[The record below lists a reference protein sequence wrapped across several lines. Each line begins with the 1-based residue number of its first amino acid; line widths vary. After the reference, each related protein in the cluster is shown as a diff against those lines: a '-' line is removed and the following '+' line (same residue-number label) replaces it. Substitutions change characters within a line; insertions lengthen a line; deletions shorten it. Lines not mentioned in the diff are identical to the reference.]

1 MDAVLFD
8 NDGVIVDTE
17 DFWIEY
23 GREILEEA
31 LAEDFEAHDIDPADF
46 AGVGVYDEHAAL
58 EEREGVTVE
67 VSGDEYFDL
76 YERYAAEIYLDRAR
90 LMEGFRDL
98 VRRLHEHDV
107 KCGVVSGS
115 WWVHLVLDRFDLGDA
130 FDVVVGA
137 GEVDEAGLRSKPEPD
152 PYELAAERLG
162 VDPSDCLAVED
173 STNGIEAANRAG
185 MEVIGYGDSSGQD
198 LSGAD
203 EMAHGPDELMELIF
217 LRVD

>member
-1 MDAVLFD
+1 MEAVLFD

-31 LAEDFEAHDIDPADF
+31 LEEDFEEHDLDPADF

-58 EEREGVTVE
+58 EEHGGVTVR
-67 VSGDEYFDL
+67 VADDEYYDL

-90 LMEGFRDL
+90 LMDGFHDL
-98 VRRLHEHDV
+98 VRRIHEHDV

-115 WWVHLVLDRFDLGDA
+115 WWVHLVLDRFDLEDE

-137 GEVDEAGLRSKPEPD
+137 GEVDEAGLRSKPAPD

-162 VDPSDCLAVED
+162 VDPERCLAVED
-173 STNGIEAANRAG
+173 STNGIEAAKRAG
-185 MEVIGYGDSSGQD
+185 MDVIGFGDSSGQD

-203 EMAHGPDELMELIF
+203 AVAHGPDELMELIF